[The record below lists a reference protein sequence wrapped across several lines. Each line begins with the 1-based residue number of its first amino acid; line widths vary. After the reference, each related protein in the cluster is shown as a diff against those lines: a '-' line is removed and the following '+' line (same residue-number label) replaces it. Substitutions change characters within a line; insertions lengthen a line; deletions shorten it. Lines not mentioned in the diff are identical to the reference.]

1 MNGLKNQ
8 RTEVVMRS
16 ESRSAFDKPLKDT
29 VLLLPKQGKF
39 RHFTLIELL
48 VVIAIIAIL
57 AAILL
62 PALKQARARGWSS
75 GCQNNQKQMGQAL
88 IQYMDDMEGYT
99 PCNVGKDY
107 TRWGAMKYLFPQ
119 YKISNKGTP
128 GQVSVNTIFYC
139 PAVYIAPDYAER
151 GYSLY
156 GTDNSYRGRH
166 FYTWLDHDTH
176 WKNPATPKI
185 SKVVSPSKKF
195 LMVEVAMQTSG
206 IGSTRYYWQNK
217 NSFPHNRQQNTLHF
231 DGHTQPYYERL
242 PYFTYKSYG
251 ANYHKYTVVH
261 WNYAKDVY

>member
-1 MNGLKNQ
+1 
-8 RTEVVMRS
+8 MRS
-16 ESRSAFDKPLKDT
+16 ESRSAFDKPLKNT

-39 RHFTLIELL
+39 KHFTLIELL

-62 PALKQARARGWSS
+62 PALQQARARGWSS
-75 GCQNNQKQMGQAL
+75 GCQNNQKQMGNAL
-88 IQYMDDMEGYT
+88 MQYMDDMKGYM
-99 PCNVGKDY
+99 PCHLKPSGSNNW

-119 YKISNKGTP
+119 YKISNTGTP
-128 GQVSVNTIFYC
+128 GQVSVNTVFYC
-139 PAVYIAPDYAER
+139 PAVYVPPSHAER
-151 GYSLY
+151 GYELY
-156 GTDNSYRGRH
+156 DTNSPYRGRH
-166 FYTWLDHDTH
+166 FYTWLDHNTH
-176 WKNPATPKI
+176 WSNPATPKI

-195 LMVEVAMQTSG
+195 MMVEVAMQTGG

-231 DGHTQPYYERL
+231 DGHTEPHYERL